1 MQFERSDKI
10 TPAAGVDHGHFI
22 AVEAI
27 SAHGTQATNT
37 NILDMLRLAPGGNR
51 SRLRMHKQRPALIF
65 GKARAKAACHNR
77 TQYTQNGLRST
88 PDSRRCFAA
97 ARK

>member
-1 MQFERSDKI
+1 MATGLTTNGQS
-10 TPAAGVDHGHFI
+10 G
-22 AVEAI
+22 AVKAI

-37 NILDMLRLAPGGNR
+37 NILDMLRLSPGGNR
-51 SRLRMHKQRPALIF
+51 SRLRMRKQRQALIF

-77 TQYTQNGLRST
+77 TQYTQNRLRST
-88 PDSRRCFAA
+88 PDSRRCFAT